1 MEDAKGVILVAEDNE
16 SNFDLLNVILR
27 KEYCLVRAENG
38 EEAVRLYKECKP
50 DLILMDIKMPGMDG
64 WEATRLIRE
73 ISADII
79 IFAVSAY
86 SYESDRIKS
95 LEAVCNEFI
104 TKPIDIHLLKT
115 LIKKY
120 VFK

>member
-73 ISADII
+73 ISAAII
-79 IFAVSAY
+79 IVAY

-95 LEAVCNEFI
+95 LEAGCNEFI

>member
-1 MEDAKGVILVAEDNE
+1 
-16 SNFDLLNVILR
+16 
-27 KEYCLVRAENG
+27 
-38 EEAVRLYKECKP
+38 
-50 DLILMDIKMPGMDG
+50 MDIKMPGMDG

-79 IFAVSAY
+79 IVAVSAY

-95 LEAVCNEFI
+95 LEAGCNEFI

-115 LIKKY
+115 LIKQY

>member
-1 MEDAKGVILVAEDNE
+1 
-16 SNFDLLNVILR
+16 
-27 KEYCLVRAENG
+27 
-38 EEAVRLYKECKP
+38 
-50 DLILMDIKMPGMDG
+50 MDG

-79 IFAVSAY
+79 IVAVSAY

-95 LEAVCNEFI
+95 LEAGCNEFI

>member
-1 MEDAKGVILVAEDNE
+1 ME
-16 SNFDLLNVILR
+16 
-27 KEYCLVRAENG
+27 

-79 IFAVSAY
+79 IVAVSAY

-95 LEAVCNEFI
+95 LEAGCNEFI

-115 LIKKY
+115 LNKKIC
-120 VFK
+120 F